1 MINKYSNG
9 QRLAH
14 RIPINKYHTKFRLTA
29 TTKLADEVIIVFDT
43 PWIKNHNYQNISGLS
58 LQYSSKTSYTSFSI
72 LKCGD

>member
-43 PWIKNHNYQNISGLS
+43 PWLKNHNYQNLF
-58 LQYSSKTSYTSFSI
+58 LVCHYSTPAKLHIPVSQF
-72 LKCGD
+72 